1 MVGFYVRGDRKMS
14 RGMRFNA
21 PTAIT
26 WVIGLI
32 LGVLGLLGHFGT
44 VAALSSYAF
53 WLVVAGLAV
62 MLVAPL
68 LGRR

>member
-1 MVGFYVRGDRKMS
+1 
-14 RGMRFNA
+14 MRLRSS
-21 PTAIT
+21 TAIIP
-26 WVIGLI
+26 VIGLI